1 MNVTAHIGK
10 KMKLNNGTVVMD
22 IQKAFSS
29 ELDESG
35 IVLISLQFESGL
47 LMELHAR
54 NSTKMNI
61 LVVSVVGICTAIS
74 RSAGN
79 KYTFIFRSDRY
90 SGCASQSRDGSA
102 VSQRFVHSDSGIQGP
117 HGGAVWS
124 DG

>member
-47 LMELHAR
+47 LKELNAR
-54 NSTKMNI
+54 NSTKI
-61 LVVSVVGICTAIS
+61 SVVSVIRIRTAIS
-74 RSAGN
+74 RPAGTI
-79 KYTFIFRSDRY
+79 YIHF
-90 SGCASQSRDGSA
+90 
-102 VSQRFVHSDSGIQGP
+102 
-117 HGGAVWS
+117 
-124 DG
+124 

>member
-47 LMELHAR
+47 LKEL
-54 NSTKMNI
+54 N
-61 LVVSVVGICTAIS
+61 
-74 RSAGN
+74 
-79 KYTFIFRSDRY
+79 
-90 SGCASQSRDGSA
+90 
-102 VSQRFVHSDSGIQGP
+102 
-117 HGGAVWS
+117 
-124 DG
+124 

>member
-47 LMELHAR
+47 LKELNAR
-54 NSTKMNI
+54 NSTKMKI
-61 LVVSVVGICTAIS
+61 SVVSVIGISTVIS
-74 RSAGN
+74 RPAGN
-79 KYTFIFRSDRY
+79 KYAFIFRSNCY

-102 VSQRFVHSDSGIQGP
+102 VSQRFVYSDSGIQGP
-117 HGGAVWS
+117 HGGALWS

>member
-10 KMKLNNGTVVMD
+10 KMELNNGTVVMD

-29 ELDESG
+29 QLDESG

-47 LMELHAR
+47 LIELNAR

-61 LVVSVVGICTAIS
+61 LVVSVIGIRTASS
-74 RSAGN
+74 RPAGN
-79 KYTFIFRSDRY
+79 KYTFIFRSDCY

-102 VSQRFVHSDSGIQGP
+102 VSQRFVYSDSGIQGP

>member
-1 MNVTAHIGK
+1 
-10 KMKLNNGTVVMD
+10 MKLNNGTVVMD
-22 IQKAFSS
+22 IQRAFSS

-47 LMELHAR
+47 LKELNAR

-61 LVVSVVGICTAIS
+61 SVVSVIGIRTVIS
-74 RSAGN
+74 RPAGD
-79 KYTFIFRSDRY
+79 KYTFIFRSNCY

-102 VSQRFVHSDSGIQGP
+102 VSQRFVYSDSGIQGP
-117 HGGAVWS
+117 HGGALWS

>member
-1 MNVTAHIGK
+1 MNVSAHIGK
-10 KMKLNNGTVVMD
+10 KMKINNGTVVMD

-47 LMELHAR
+47 LKELNAR

-61 LVVSVVGICTAIS
+61 SVVSVVGICTAIS

-79 KYTFIFRSDRY
+79 KYAFIFRSDCY

-102 VSQRFVHSDSGIQGP
+102 VSQRFVYSDSGIQGP

>member
-10 KMKLNNGTVVMD
+10 KMILNNGTVVMD

-47 LMELHAR
+47 LKELNVR

-61 LVVSVVGICTAIS
+61 SVVSVIGIRTVIS
-74 RSAGN
+74 RPAGN
-79 KYTFIFRSDRY
+79 KYTFIFSSNCY

-102 VSQRFVHSDSGIQGP
+102 VSRRFVYSDSGIQGP
-117 HGGAVWS
+117 HGGALWS

>member
-47 LMELHAR
+47 LKELNAR

-61 LVVSVVGICTAIS
+61 SVVSVIGIRTVIS
-74 RSAGN
+74 GPAGN
-79 KYTFIFRSDRY
+79 KYTFIFRADCY

-102 VSQRFVHSDSGIQGP
+102 VSQRFVYSDSGIQGP
-117 HGGAVWS
+117 HGGALWS